1 MSTAAAALL
10 TPSSTFSFTVDDTA
24 FVRGTP
30 VTLPAGA
37 SDGFS
42 SSGHGF
48 AVPVAVVLDVSEAV

>member
-1 MSTAAAALL
+1 M
-10 TPSSTFSFTVDDTA
+10 
-24 FVRGTP
+24 
-30 VTLPAGA
+30 TLPAGA